1 MKREF
6 VCINC
11 PMGCLLTV
19 TGELGS
25 LRIEGYTCPRGLSY
39 AESEVT
45 DPRRTVTALVQVE
58 GRRQPL
64 SVKTLTPVPKAMVA
78 QCAAALKRV
87 TVRAPI
93 AIGDIVVA
101 DLCGT
106 GCAVAATEE
115 IA

>member
-19 TGELGS
+19 TGEPGS

-58 GRRQPL
+58 GRRPAAVGQDADPR
-64 SVKTLTPVPKAMVA
+64 A
-78 QCAAALKRV
+78 QGDGGA
-87 TVRAPI
+87 VRRRAQACDRP
-93 AIGDIVVA
+93 GA
-101 DLCGT
+101 DRHR
-106 GCAVAATEE
+106 
-115 IA
+115 